1 MCSVYTA
8 CPFFNREKNLLNR
21 HNNVLM
27 FLQYFIT
34 HKKRLVP
41 KSILNNLYQQLIKRY
56 AKIRNLSLK
65 GFSFD

>member
-21 HNNVLM
+21 HNDVLM

-34 HKKRLVP
+34 HKKKAGTKIQP
-41 KSILNNLYQQLIKRY
+41 KQFVSTTH
-56 AKIRNLSLK
+56 
-65 GFSFD
+65 